1 MNKFKNYVLGQWT
14 PGSDA
19 EYVARHAVTGEA
31 LGSVSS
37 LGLDYAE
44 VLDYGRR
51 EGGSALRAMT
61 FPQRGLM
68 LKALAMHLQA
78 RKEDYY
84 AVSYATGATRVDS
97 WIDIEG
103 VIGNL

>member
-1 MNKFKNYVLGQWT
+1 MNRFKNYVLGQWT
-14 PGSDA
+14 AGIDA
-19 EYVARHAVTGEA
+19 EYVAVHAVSGHE

-51 EGGSALRAMT
+51 VGGSALRAMT

-68 LKALAMHLQA
+68 LKALATHLQE

-97 WIDIEG
+97 RIDP
-103 VIGNL
+103 VH

>member
-1 MNKFKNYVLGQWT
+1 MNKFENYVLGTWT
-14 PGSDA
+14 PGIDS
-19 EYVARHAVTGEA
+19 EYVAVHAVTGQE

-37 LGLDYAE
+37 LGLDYTE

-51 EGGSALRAMT
+51 VGGSALRAMT

-68 LKALAMHLQA
+68 LKALAMHLQD

-84 AVSYATGATRVDS
+84 AVSVTVSTNTRS
-97 WIDIEG
+97 APS
-103 VIGNL
+103 